1 MYQWFDM
8 TKQLKHYQSS
18 ILTIF
23 MLPIESPFVHHA
35 LNNAWYI
42 HDVALSITAWY
53 IHDVALSIT
62 ACDSLFLSVLNIY

>member
-1 MYQWFDM
+1 M
-8 TKQLKHYQSS
+8 TKQLKQYQSS

-42 HDVALSITAWY
+42 HDVALSITA
-53 IHDVALSIT
+53 
-62 ACDSLFLSVLNIY
+62 CDSLFLSVLNIY